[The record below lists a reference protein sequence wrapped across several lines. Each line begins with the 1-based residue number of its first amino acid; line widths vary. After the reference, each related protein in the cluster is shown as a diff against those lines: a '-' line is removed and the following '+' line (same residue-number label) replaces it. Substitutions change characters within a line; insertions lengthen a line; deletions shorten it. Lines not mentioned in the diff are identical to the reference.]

1 MPTKTFFN
9 LPEEKREKLLEAIHG
24 EFSRVQ
30 FSDVSINQI
39 IKMADIPRGSFYQYF
54 EDKNDVLQYLT
65 ADYREMMKD
74 KALSSLKQNGGD
86 LFQMYLDIFDFSYAF
101 ITEEKNNAFFRNIFA
116 DININTDFLRQ
127 QTYDSAIDES
137 TNAML
142 PYINTELLDIR
153 SKDDL
158 NNMLG
163 IILILTGE
171 AFAKAFFD
179 ISSFES
185 SRERYAGRL
194 ELLKRG
200 FSKAKKEDK

>member
-1 MPTKTFFN
+1 M
-9 LPEEKREKLLEAIHG
+9 
-24 EFSRVQ
+24 
-30 FSDVSINQI
+30 
-39 IKMADIPRGSFYQYF
+39 
-54 EDKNDVLQYLT
+54 LQYLT
-65 ADYREMMKD
+65 ADYRKMMKD
-74 KALSSLKQNGGD
+74 KALLSLKHNGGD

-101 ITEEKNNAFFRNIFA
+101 ITEEKNNMFFRNIFA

-142 PYINTELLDIR
+142 PYINMDLLDIR

-163 IILILTGE
+163 IVLILTGE

-185 SRERYAGRL
+185 SRAQYAARL

-200 FSKAKKEDK
+200 FLKAKKEDK

>member
-9 LPEEKREKLLEAIHG
+9 LPEEKRQKLLEAIHG

-54 EDKNDVLQYLT
+54 KDKNDVLQYLT
-65 ADYREMMKD
+65 ADYRKMMKD
-74 KALSSLKQNGGD
+74 KALSSLKHNGGD

-101 ITEEKNNAFFRNIFA
+101 ITEEKNNMFFRNIFA

-142 PYINTELLDIR
+142 PYINMDLLDIC

-163 IILILTGE
+163 IVLILTGE

-185 SRERYAGRL
+185 SRAQYAARL

-200 FSKAKKEDK
+200 FLKAKREDK